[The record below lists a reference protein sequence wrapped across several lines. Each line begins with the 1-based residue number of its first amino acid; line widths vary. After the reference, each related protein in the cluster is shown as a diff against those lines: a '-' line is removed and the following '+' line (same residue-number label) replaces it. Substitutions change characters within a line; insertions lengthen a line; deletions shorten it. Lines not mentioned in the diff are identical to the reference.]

1 MSLQAGTNTI
11 TYTNNENDAPNLDR
25 IAVSRAKTDKEPTA
39 SDDSKDETGTEEGSS
54 YTYTIYEAE
63 DAVIKNAQKNTSTV
77 GWLGGSEDSYVLFDH
92 VTAEEDGTYYL
103 MVRYFSGEDRQVCVS
118 VNGEE
123 PQMVDCKSS
132 GAWSEYASQ
141 AYVKVTLQKGE
152 NTIKV
157 YNPEAYCPDLDA
169 IGISTTKV
177 DTGDNEQPG
186 DNPDNSG
193 DDKKSEDNTGDNKQP
208 EDNPDNSGDNK
219 QPENG
224 TGVTENPESTDK
236 NQSTAAGQTETK
248 DKTKSGDADIPKTG
262 DRSDIMVWSTLLG
275 VSFAGFAG
283 VIYKKK
289 KERI

>member
-1 MSLQAGTNTI
+1 
-11 TYTNNENDAPNLDR
+11 
-25 IAVSRAKTDKEPTA
+25 
-39 SDDSKDETGTEEGSS
+39 
-54 YTYTIYEAE
+54 
-63 DAVIKNAQKNTSTV
+63 
-77 GWLGGSEDSYVLFDH
+77 
-92 VTAEEDGTYYL
+92 
-103 MVRYFSGEDRQVCVS
+103 MVRYFSGENRQVYVS

-123 PQMVDCKSS
+123 PQIIDCKSS

-169 IGISTTKV
+169 IGISITKV
-177 DTGDNEQPG
+177 DM
-186 DNPDNSG
+186 G
-193 DDKKSEDNTGDNKQP
+193 DDKKPEDNTGDNKKPEDNTGDNKKP

-248 DKTKSGDADIPKTG
+248 DKTKSGDVDIPKTG

>member
-1 MSLQAGTNTI
+1 
-11 TYTNNENDAPNLDR
+11 
-25 IAVSRAKTDKEPTA
+25 
-39 SDDSKDETGTEEGSS
+39 
-54 YTYTIYEAE
+54 
-63 DAVIKNAQKNTSTV
+63 
-77 GWLGGSEDSYVLFDH
+77 
-92 VTAEEDGTYYL
+92 
-103 MVRYFSGEDRQVCVS
+103 MVRYFSGEDRQVYVS

-123 PQMVDCKSS
+123 AQIVDCKSS
-132 GAWSEYASQ
+132 GAWSEYATQ
-141 AYVKVTLQKGE
+141 AYAKIALHKGE

-157 YNPEAYCPDLDA
+157 YNPNAYCPDLDA
-169 IGISTTKV
+169 IGISITKV
-177 DTGDNEQPG
+177 DM
-186 DNPDNSG
+186 G
-193 DDKKSEDNTGDNKQP
+193 DDKKPEDNPGDNKQP